1 MNNHEVVRRYFRCL
15 DEEDWETMGTLW
27 HEDSELMATGARP
40 RRGRE
45 EVLGYFSK
53 LFVPWPA
60 HADTPTRMIESGST
74 IVAEVTFTGR
84 TADGREVSFDAVD
97 IFDCEDGRIRRMT
110 NWYDVAYARR
120 LLAESPSP
128 A

>member
-1 MNNHEVVRRYFRCL
+1 MNNREVVRRYFRCL
-15 DEEDWETMGTLW
+15 DEEDWKTMGTLW

-53 LFVPWPA
+53 LFGPWPA

-84 TADGREVSFDAVD
+84 TADRREVSFDAVD
-97 IFDCEDGRIRRMT
+97 IFDFE
-110 NWYDVAYARR
+110 
-120 LLAESPSP
+120 
-128 A
+128 